1 MTLPYYFYVYHLV
14 KQTLP
19 KWNESVIWS
28 PYTIWFILTMCS
40 NSNQVFKDAF
50 IGPWIGFTPTARHL
64 SVMWRTS
71 SVSCLSTSTRGSA
84 SPLQTID
91 GHIDCPALDMLLRSI
106 SIYSRYPEK
115 LAQGQSSAGATTPT
129 TMFTTVGSAVAS
141 GLENQLIPTW
151 TFSLLLNRFDT
162 FYW

>member
-1 MTLPYYFYVYHLV
+1 MDRFYTYCTTPVSYVEDLFGLLP
-14 KQTLP
+14 
-19 KWNESVIWS
+19 
-28 PYTIWFILTMCS
+28 IL
-40 NSNQVFKDAF
+40 
-50 IGPWIGFTPTARHL
+50 
-64 SVMWRTS
+64 
-71 SVSCLSTSTRGSA
+71 TSTRGSA

-151 TFSLLLNRFDT
+151 TFSLLLNRFDA
-162 FYW
+162 F

>member
-1 MTLPYYFYVYHLV
+1 MHDDAPILFLCVSFGKADFTKMEWVGHLFTLYHL
-14 KQTLP
+14 
-19 KWNESVIWS
+19 I
-28 PYTIWFILTMCS
+28 YTMCS

-151 TFSLLLNRFDT
+151 TFSLLLNRFDA
-162 FYW
+162 F